1 MAAQLQPGN
10 TRKGNPWR
18 LAVWGTAAGL
28 LMIPAIAMQLGAE
41 GVHWTA
47 FDFVVMGTLLGS
59 CCAAYELATR
69 MSGNTLYRLG
79 FAVAIVLGFLLVW
92 INLAVGIIGGEAN
105 PANLVFAGVLA
116 VGLVGA
122 LIGRFTAGGMFR
134 AMVAAGRRV
143 RTGARFDGR
152 RHAQRGIRCHVV
164 HISGPVP
171 QGGAVTTA
179 GAYFRYPIPGVLRM
193 TTKAYGAHAAD
204 KPVEAI
210 AIERRA
216 PGVNDVQIDIAYCG
230 VCHSDLHTVR
240 SEWPGTLY
248 PCVPGHEIVGHVSA
262 VA

>member
-92 INLAVGIIGGEAN
+92 INLAVGIIGDEDNLAN
-105 PANLVFAGVLA
+105 AVFAGVL
-116 VGLVGA
+116 LVGA
-122 LIGRFTAGGMFR
+122 IGALLGQLRAAGMAR
-134 AMVAAGRRV
+134 AMVATGIAQLLAGGYALV
-143 RTGARFDGR
+143 LGSMEGGMLSAAFAVMWFTSAALFHKAAR
-152 RHAQRGIRCHVV
+152 
-164 HISGPVP
+164 
-171 QGGAVTTA
+171 
-179 GAYFRYPIPGVLRM
+179 
-193 TTKAYGAHAAD
+193 
-204 KPVEAI
+204 
-210 AIERRA
+210 
-216 PGVNDVQIDIAYCG
+216 
-230 VCHSDLHTVR
+230 
-240 SEWPGTLY
+240 
-248 PCVPGHEIVGHVSA
+248 
-262 VA
+262 